1 MTTKIK
7 STNIEANALVL
18 GGQEA
23 AQVLSILRF
32 APDAAEQ
39 LAPAVENAAALRTK
53 SDVARDEFHLA
64 LIDAGVSEQAVV
76 KGDIAAT
83 GSKGLALVDQHL
95 ELKWLLKE
103 AEFARNAV
111 RVAIA
116 DCLAENVDDFARA
129 AGVIAERID
138 KLQQDIAEVE
148 QACNAFDALLTTT
161 PEIKDR
167 VARVGAGNKIRAGS
181 FHLGDASNRY
191 HAINEGLR

>member
-1 MTTKIK
+1 MTTKTK

-39 LAPAVENAAALRTK
+39 LSTAVENAAALRTK
-53 SDVARDEFHLA
+53 CDVARDDFHLA

-83 GSKGLALVDQHL
+83 GSKGLALVDQYL

-103 AEFARNAV
+103 AEIARKAV
-111 RVAIA
+111 HADIA
-116 DCLAENVDDFARA
+116 KCLTENVDDLGHA
-129 AGVIAERID
+129 AGIIAARID

-161 PEIKDR
+161 PDLKER
-167 VARVGAGNKIRAGS
+167 VSRVGAGNKVRAGS

-191 HAINEGLR
+191 HAISEGLR